1 MRISPLEEV
10 IALKI
15 ILLWEYGI
23 EGGGGGGG
31 ESDSHVKEVTMLVA
45 NLSVA
50 QRYHYSQIKAIS

>member
-23 EGGGGGGG
+23 EGGGGGG